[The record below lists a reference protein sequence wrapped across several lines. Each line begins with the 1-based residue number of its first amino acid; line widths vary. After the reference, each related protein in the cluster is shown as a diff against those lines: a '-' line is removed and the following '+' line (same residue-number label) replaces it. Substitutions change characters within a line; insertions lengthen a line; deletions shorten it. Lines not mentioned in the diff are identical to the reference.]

1 MLQNV
6 FLISVTSSPA
16 LLKPVNEDIII
27 NLNDKVSILKE
38 PTDKTLVVTL
48 LYERYM
54 AGDVNNSVLPCTT
67 LLHTGI
73 LDGTTLHCRT

>member
-6 FLISVTSSPA
+6 FLISVTSRPA
-16 LLKPVNEDIII
+16 LFKPVHEDIIT

-48 LYERYM
+48 FYKQYM
-54 AGDVNNSVLPCTT
+54 AGDVNNSVLPCTS